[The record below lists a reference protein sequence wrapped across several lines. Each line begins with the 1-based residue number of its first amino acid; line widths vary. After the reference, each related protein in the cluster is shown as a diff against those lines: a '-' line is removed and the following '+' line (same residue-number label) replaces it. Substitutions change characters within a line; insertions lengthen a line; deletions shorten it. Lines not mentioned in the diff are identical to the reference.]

1 MVVSLPSFLLAC
13 ACHIPGVISSADSS
27 TCDNATGQ
35 CFCKTLVTGRAC
47 DTCVDTHWNLSP
59 SNEAGCEGI
68 EHWRFILCLLS
79 YVLMNHCKVCNL
91 LDKTQVKI
99 FAGSLRIFK
108 DLQRPTQIF
117 KDLQRSY
124 KDPEQQGSSQDLMKI
139 YMKTLAKT
147 FSRILA
153 DRQRF
158 DKDPKGS

>member
-79 YVLMNHCKVCNL
+79 YWW
-91 LDKTQVKI
+91 TIVKYAI
-99 FAGSLRIFK
+99 YLTRPRWKSLQDRWGSLKICK
-108 DLQRPTQIF
+108 DPPRSLKICKDPTKILNNKDLLKILWRSWQRYLQRPF
-117 KDLQRSY
+117 
-124 KDPEQQGSSQDLMKI
+124 
-139 YMKTLAKT
+139 
-147 FSRILA
+147 
-153 DRQRF
+153 
-158 DKDPKGS
+158 